1 MLMPMNCIKNYFA
14 TSLMNNKRAAK
25 RPKISIVIPAYNEQE
40 SLAIL
45 YKRLKEVLLGLEREH
60 EIVMVD
66 DGSSDGTFEEMKRL
80 VRKDKRVKVMRLA
93 KNFGQTAALSAGFE
107 AAEGEIV
114 VAMDADLQND
124 PRDIPKLLT
133 KMDGGYDLVS
143 GWRKKRQDKW
153 LSRRLPSVM
162 ANWLIGKISG
172 VPLHDFGCTL
182 KAYKK
187 ELLSQINLYG
197 EMHRFIPAV
206 AAGQGARI
214 AEVAVRH
221 QRRKYGKSKYGLSRV
236 VSVILDVLLLKFLL
250 SFQSRPMRLFGGL
263 GLIVA
268 GVGTTIFGWLSYE
281 KLVMLRPLSQ
291 RPLFQV
297 SIFLI
302 LVGVQL
308 VTIGILAEMM
318 MRVYFESQNKKTY
331 YVRERWQKGK
341 K

>member
-1 MLMPMNCIKNYFA
+1 
-14 TSLMNNKRAAK
+14 MNNKRAAK

-236 VSVILDVLLLKFLL
+236 MSVILDVLLLKFLL
-250 SFQSRPMRLFGGL
+250 SFQSRPMRLF
-263 GLIVA
+263 
-268 GVGTTIFGWLSYE
+268 
-281 KLVMLRPLSQ
+281 
-291 RPLFQV
+291 
-297 SIFLI
+297 
-302 LVGVQL
+302 
-308 VTIGILAEMM
+308 
-318 MRVYFESQNKKTY
+318 
-331 YVRERWQKGK
+331 
-341 K
+341 